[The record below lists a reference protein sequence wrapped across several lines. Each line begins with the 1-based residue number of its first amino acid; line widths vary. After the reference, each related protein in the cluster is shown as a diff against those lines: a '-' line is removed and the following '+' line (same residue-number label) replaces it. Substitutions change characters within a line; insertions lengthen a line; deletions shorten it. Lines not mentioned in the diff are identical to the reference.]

1 MCVHN
6 MDMGKCRG
14 GSSGGYGGARAP
26 STTGNYMKPLLNP
39 SYKFVEEERGKE
51 RLEKE
56 EEEESP

>member
-1 MCVHN
+1 

-14 GSSGGYGGARAP
+14 GSSGGYGGARAS
-26 STTGNYMKPLLNP
+26 STAGNSMKPLLNP
-39 SYKFVEEERGKE
+39 SYKFVEEEWGKE

>member
-1 MCVHN
+1 